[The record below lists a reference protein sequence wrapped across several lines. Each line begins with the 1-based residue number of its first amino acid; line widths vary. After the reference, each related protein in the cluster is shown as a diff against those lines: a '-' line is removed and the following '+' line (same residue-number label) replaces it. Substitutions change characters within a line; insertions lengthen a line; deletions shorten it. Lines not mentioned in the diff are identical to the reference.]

1 MDHNIGL
8 DAHERTGEP
17 EYDPWW
23 DNAELSAAMYGGWN
37 ALRQTRQGIDW
48 MEQDDPPSDAQG
60 REDVGR

>member
-1 MDHNIGL
+1 MDDIGL

-23 DNAELSAAMYGGWN
+23 DDERMSAAMFGGWY
-37 ALRQTRQGIDW
+37 ALRQTRQGINW
-48 MEQDDPPSDAQG
+48 MEQDDPPTDAGG